1 MTTNGFTHHLSVTIC
16 NGTLWLGLIAAVA
29 NGAAT
34 NAGAWEPKNKP
45 VLAGQI
51 ALELDSPTLTESS
64 GLAFSGVD
72 PQCVWSH
79 NDSGDKARLYAFT
92 VNGRHCGRLALRGVK
107 AHDWEDMASF
117 DDDGPRLLV
126 ADVGDNDSRRQSV
139 SMYIFDEPS
148 PRARTLVASF
158 QQLVVRYPGGPLNC
172 ESVAVDVPRRRILLL
187 AKSPLMATMFEVP
200 LPKRGNAS
208 ESSELDGS
216 VIQVDA
222 KRVQTLA
229 IPLATGMD
237 LCAKTGDLWIA
248 NYLQAYH
255 FPYSERLPLETRLR
269 QMPGIVELPMLKQ
282 VEAIAVDDQGRVWVT
297 SEGRPAK
304 MQRLTVAP

>member
-1 MTTNGFTHHLSVTIC
+1 MRAIGFNQRFSVTIC
-16 NGTLWLGLIAAVA
+16 KGTLLPVLLVAVA
-29 NGAAT
+29 AAAAT
-34 NAGAWEPKNKP
+34 DARAWEPKNKS
-45 VLAGQI
+45 VLAGQT
-51 ALELDSPTLTESS
+51 ALELASPTLTESS

-79 NDSGDKARLYAFT
+79 NDSGDKARLYAFY
-92 VNGRHCGRLALRGVK
+92 VNGRPCGRMALRGVK

-139 SMYIFDEPS
+139 SLYIFDEPS

-158 QQLVVRYPGGPLNC
+158 QHLAVRYPGGPHNC
-172 ESVAVDVPRRRILLL
+172 EAVAVDVPRRRVLLL

-200 LPKRGNAS
+200 LPKRGDAS
-208 ESSELDGS
+208 ESSEADVS
-216 VIQVDA
+216 VIQVEA

-248 NYLQAYH
+248 NYLQAYR
-255 FPYSERLPLETRLR
+255 FPHSKRVPLETRLR
-269 QMPGIVELPMLKQ
+269 QMPGIVELPRLKQ

-304 MQRLTVAP
+304 MQRLTVTP